1 VAYGRTVGKRVL
13 GLRVRPLAEDRKP
26 RWGEA
31 FLRSGVMGLGYLVG
45 GWLFLLLDG
54 LWPLWDKPWQQ
65 AIHDKAAR
73 TVVVP
78 R

>member
-1 VAYGRTVGKRVL
+1 MQGFGGRSC
-13 GLRVRPLAEDRKP
+13 PLAQDRNP
-26 RWGEA
+26 SWGEA
-31 FLRSGVMGLGYLVG
+31 LGRTGVMVG
-45 GWLFLLLDG
+45 GTILASALFTLVDC

-65 AIHDKAAR
+65 ALHDKAAK